1 MDTYLRC
8 LYQYALD
15 DLLLDARL
23 NLIDYSRRSARQ
35 DLAWNAL
42 TESLTSEQMNL
53 VEDYILACNR
63 VRSLEDE
70 LLFEKAVALGK
81 WMVRQESVR

>member
-1 MDTYLRC
+1 MDTYLHC

-23 NLIDYSRRSARQ
+23 DLIDYSRRSARQ